1 MFKISLE
8 AAEHEVRMLPI
19 TTRLSTEVLP
29 GTDISALVEHIWRMT
44 NIRMFALH
52 QPLPYQLMI
61 AQNKWKPEEISNR
74 GMWKSS
80 TDFVFFAAEQD
91 FTDSGKVH
99 ELFSELD
106 PNVCIMLH
114 WWSDNDFTHVC
125 FCLAAQW
132 TDTCKI
138 LKK

>member
-1 MFKISLE
+1 
-8 AAEHEVRMLPI
+8 
-19 TTRLSTEVLP
+19 
-29 GTDISALVEHIWRMT
+29 
-44 NIRMFALH
+44 
-52 QPLPYQLMI
+52 
-61 AQNKWKPEEISNR
+61 
-74 GMWKSS
+74 MWKSS

-114 WWSDNDFTHVC
+114 GWSDNDFTHVC

-132 TDTCKI
+132 TDTYKNSQKVINGACLELINPKI
-138 LKK
+138 NSIQDGHHT